1 MKKIF
6 LISATLILAAVS
18 GFSQSLKP
26 VAIDSMVT
34 VSLPAAYQKTDTLG
48 QQVFSSN
55 SSLGYVVVLRTPN
68 AKNTA
73 PLQKERDL
81 DNVLKENIKSIQAE
95 SSNASAQ
102 FVRDTTIGKLKA
114 KAFTLQ
120 TDDGQGDIQFRNIV
134 LLYTNA
140 ASYVFEYVYPNA
152 RKDMIGNDYKAFVN
166 SIKLSPELQR
176 HDQYLSNAKG
186 MSPVMTVGLVG
197 GGVLVIILVVL
208 YVQRKR
214 RLELVENN

>member
-1 MKKIF
+1 MKKII
-6 LISATLILAAVS
+6 LSSAAFILFAVT
-18 GFSQSLKP
+18 GFAQEVKP

-34 VSLPAAYQKTDTLG
+34 VSLPASYQKTDTLG

-55 SSLGYVVVLRTPN
+55 SALGYVVVLRTPN

-73 PLQKERDL
+73 PLKRENDL
-81 DNVLKENIKSIQAE
+81 DNVLKDNVKSIQAE
-95 SSNASAQ
+95 SNNASAQ

-114 KAFTLQ
+114 KTFTLQ
-120 TDDGQGDIQFRNIV
+120 TDNGQGDIQFRNIV

-152 RKDMIGNDYKAFVN
+152 RKDVIANDYQSFIN

-176 HDQYLSNAKG
+176 NDQYLSNAKG
-186 MSPVMTVGLVG
+186 MSPVLITGIL
-197 GGVLVIILVVL
+197 ILVVVL
-208 YVQRKR
+208 LVVFLVIYIQKKR
-214 RLELVENN
+214 RLAYE

>member
-6 LISATLILAAVS
+6 LISATLILSAIT
-18 GFSQSLKP
+18 GFAQEVKP

-34 VSLPAAYQKTDTLG
+34 VSLPTAYQKTDTLG
-48 QQVFSSN
+48 QQIFSSN
-55 SSLGYVVVLRTPN
+55 SALGYVVVLRTPN

-73 PLQKERDL
+73 PLKRENDL
-81 DNVLKENIKSIQAE
+81 DNILKDNVKSIQAE
-95 SSNASAQ
+95 SNNASAQ

-114 KAFTLQ
+114 KTFTLQ
-120 TDDGQGDIQFRNIV
+120 TDNGQGDIQFRNIV

-152 RKDMIGNDYKAFVN
+152 RKDVIANDYQSFIN

-176 HDQYLSNAKG
+176 NDQYLSNAKG
-186 MSPVMTVGLVG
+186 ISPVLITGILILAVVLLV
-197 GGVLVIILVVL
+197 VFLVIYI
-208 YVQRKR
+208 QKKR
-214 RLELVENN
+214 RLAYE

>member
-6 LISATLILAAVS
+6 LISATLILSAFT
-18 GFSQSLKP
+18 GFAQELKP
-26 VAIDSMVT
+26 VKIDSAVT

-48 QQVFSSN
+48 QQVYSSN
-55 SSLGYVVVLRTPN
+55 SPLGYVVVLRTPN

-73 PLQKERDL
+73 PLQREGDL
-81 DNVLKENIKSIQAE
+81 DNVLKENVKSIQAE

-114 KAFTLQ
+114 KTFTLQ
-120 TDDGQGDIQFRNIV
+120 TDNGQGDIQFRNIV

-152 RKDMIGNDYKAFVN
+152 RKEMIAGEYKTFVN
-166 SIKLSPELQR
+166 SIKLSPDLQR
-176 HDQYLSNAKG
+176 NDQYISNAKG
-186 MSPVMTVGLVG
+186 MPIALIVGLAG
-197 GGVLVIILVVL
+197 GGLLLIFAVAFYI
-208 YVQRKR
+208 QRKK
-214 RLELVENN
+214 RLELE

>member
-6 LISATLILAAVS
+6 LISATLILSAVS
-18 GFSQSLKP
+18 GFAQVLKP
-26 VAIDSMVT
+26 VAIDSKVT
-34 VSLPAAYQKTDTLG
+34 VSLPASYQKTDTLG
-48 QQVFSSN
+48 QQIFSSN
-55 SSLGYVVVLRTPN
+55 SPLGYVVVMRTPN

-81 DNVLKENIKSIQAE
+81 DNVLKENVKSIQDE

-120 TDDGQGDIQFRNIV
+120 TDNGQGDIQFRNIV

-152 RKDMIGNDYKAFVN
+152 RKDMIAGDYKAFVN
-166 SIKLSPELQR
+166 SIKLSPELER
-176 HDQYLSNAKG
+176 HDQYISNAKG
-186 MSPVMTVGLVG
+186 MSPVLMVGLIG
-197 GGVLVIILVVL
+197 GGILIIVFGVL
-208 YVQRKR
+208 YIQRKR
-214 RLELVENN
+214 RLELVEND

>member
-1 MKKIF
+1 MKKII
-6 LISATLILAAVS
+6 LSSAAFILFAVT
-18 GFSQSLKP
+18 GFAQELKP

-34 VSLPAAYQKTDTLG
+34 VSLPVAYQKTDTLG

-55 SSLGYVVVLRTPN
+55 SALGYVVVLRTPN

-73 PLQKERDL
+73 PLKRENDL
-81 DNVLKENIKSIQAE
+81 DNVLKDNVKSIQAE
-95 SSNASAQ
+95 SNNASAQ

-114 KAFTLQ
+114 KTFTLQ
-120 TDDGQGDIQFRNIV
+120 TDNGQGDIQFRNIV

-152 RKDMIGNDYKAFVN
+152 RKDVIANDYKAFVN

-176 HDQYLSNAKG
+176 NDQYLSNAKG
-186 MSPVMTVGLVG
+186 MSPVLITGILILAV
-197 GGVLVIILVVL
+197 VLLVVFL
-208 YVQRKR
+208 LMYIQRKR
-214 RLELVENN
+214 RLAYE

>member
-6 LISATLILAAVS
+6 LISATLILSAIT
-18 GFSQSLKP
+18 GFAQEVKP

-34 VSLPAAYQKTDTLG
+34 VSLPTAYQKTDTLG
-48 QQVFSSN
+48 QQIFSSN
-55 SSLGYVVVLRTPN
+55 SALGYVVVLRTPN

-73 PLQKERDL
+73 PLKRENDL
-81 DNVLKENIKSIQAE
+81 DNILKDNVKSIQAE
-95 SSNASAQ
+95 SNNASAQ

-114 KAFTLQ
+114 KTFTLQ
-120 TDDGQGDIQFRNIV
+120 TDNGQGDIQFRNIV

-152 RKDMIGNDYKAFVN
+152 RKDVIANDYKAFVN

-176 HDQYLSNAKG
+176 NDQYLSNAKG
-186 MSPVMTVGLVG
+186 MSPVLITSILILAVVLLV
-197 GGVLVIILVVL
+197 VFLVIYI
-208 YVQRKR
+208 QKKR
-214 RLELVENN
+214 RLAYE

>member
-6 LISATLILAAVS
+6 LISATLILSAIT
-18 GFSQSLKP
+18 GFAQEVKP

-34 VSLPAAYQKTDTLG
+34 VSLPSTYQKTDTLG

-55 SSLGYVVVLRTPN
+55 SALGYVVVLRTPN

-73 PLQKERDL
+73 PLKRENDL
-81 DNVLKENIKSIQAE
+81 DNVLKANVKSIQDE

-114 KAFTLQ
+114 KTFTLQ
-120 TDDGQGDIQFRNIV
+120 TDNGQGDIQFRNIV
-134 LLYTNA
+134 LLYTTT

-152 RKDMIGNDYKAFVN
+152 RKDVVANDYKAFVN

-176 HDQYLSNAKG
+176 TDQYLSNAKG
-186 MSPVMTVGLVG
+186 ISPVLITGILILAVGGLV
-197 GGVLVIILVVL
+197 VFLVVFI
-208 YVQRKR
+208 QKKR
-214 RLELVENN
+214 RLAYE